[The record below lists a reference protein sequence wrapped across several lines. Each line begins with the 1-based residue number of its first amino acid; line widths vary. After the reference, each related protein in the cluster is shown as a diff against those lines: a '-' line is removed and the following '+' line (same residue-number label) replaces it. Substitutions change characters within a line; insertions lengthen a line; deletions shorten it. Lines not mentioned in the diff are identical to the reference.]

1 MRNRNANPRRD
12 RTVKQCMCCGH
23 AWRTLEALLGD
34 PQLQIVGYQVNFDNL
49 LLGLFLFNHL
59 ACGSTIAVP
68 AGLFKRL
75 YDGPIYATRATGTAE
90 CPEYCLYASELG
102 ACLAKCECAYVREIL
117 QIVRAWPK
125 TRGTSG

>member
-12 RTVKQCMCCGH
+12 RMVKQCACCGY

-34 PQLQIVGYQVNFDNL
+34 PQLRIVGYQVNFDNL

-68 AGLFKRL
+68 GRFFKDL
-75 YDGPIYATRATGTAE
+75 YDGPIYASRATGTAE
-90 CPEYCLYASELG
+90 CPEYCLHASELG
-102 ACLAKCECAYVREIL
+102 ACLAECECAYVREIL

-125 TRGTSG
+125 TGGTSG